1 MNFHQ
6 KIVVYYILDYSG
18 ILFIL
23 DLNSVLREFILWDQ
37 RLLKGFILR
46 NILRDYGTVKLYFLC
61 LELWFNFLLINIE
74 NI

>member
-6 KIVVYYILDYSG
+6 KLVVYYILDYFG

-23 DLNSVLREFILWDQ
+23 DLNYVLIEFILWNQ
-37 RLLKGFILR
+37 RLLKGFVSI

-61 LELWFNFLLINIE
+61 LELCFNFLLINIE